1 MTEDADGPSG
11 RLSGRLHVRLSL
23 ATRAELVRR
32 GGASGLPASSVAR
45 QLIAAGLRTTATTE
59 STATDHALVAL
70 CSLIAAEQAVL
81 MVASVLPDGELRM
94 VELAAKAALAA
105 EERLA
110 LFREPS

>member
-1 MTEDADGPSG
+1 MTEDADGPSR

-32 GGASGLPASSVAR
+32 SGASGVPASSAAR
-45 QLIAAGLRTTATTE
+45 QLIEAGLRATATTD
-59 STATDHALVAL
+59 SAATDHAVVAL
-70 CSLIAAEQAVL
+70 SALIAAEHAVL

-94 VELAAKAALAA
+94 VELAAKAAQAA

-110 LFREPS
+110 LFLEAR